1 MSSQCRISIQTVI
14 LWETLWGAETLLQT
28 LNRTGTGC
36 TLDTVNTDRRQ
47 RKKRKVIQSQY
58 TVNETNGCLSLYT
71 RVSSISVENH
81 SGYYCCVHKHKGA
94 IDITDE
100 ISCFS
105 GLKKRINRHKNLG
118 NSRSAHVLR
127 SLLCTQTYLMK
138 NAMRCRWKVMWIII
152 GLVFFFL
159 FHILLTVFVCSF
171 FLFFLLCSSK
181 EFNPIFLAE
190 NKLKKNQQCL
200 SDITFTP
207 LSPMIYQYT
216 KCAKCYFLMGCQ
228 IKSYSSAADRHY
240 QCKDSG
246 GGVTCSSRLL
256 SRWTDKGR

>member
-1 MSSQCRISIQTVI
+1 MKRMAVWAFTPGWVLF
-14 LWETLWGAETLLQT
+14 LWKITLVTIAVSTNT
-28 LNRTGTGC
+28 KV
-36 TLDTVNTDRRQ
+36 LDI
-47 RKKRKVIQSQY
+47 K
-58 TVNETNGCLSLYT
+58 
-71 RVSSISVENH
+71 
-81 SGYYCCVHKHKGA
+81 
-94 IDITDE
+94 DE
-100 ISCFS
+100 LSCFS

-118 NSRSAHVLR
+118 NRRSAHVLR
-127 SLLCTQTYLMK
+127 SLVCTQTTDLMK

-171 FLFFLLCSSK
+171 FLFFFYAQAKNSIK
-181 EFNPIFLAE
+181 FFLAE
-190 NKLKKNQQCL
+190 NKFEKNQQCL

-216 KCAKCYFLMGCQ
+216 KCAKCYFLMSCQ

-246 GGVTCSSRLL
+246 GGVTC
-256 SRWTDKGR
+256 